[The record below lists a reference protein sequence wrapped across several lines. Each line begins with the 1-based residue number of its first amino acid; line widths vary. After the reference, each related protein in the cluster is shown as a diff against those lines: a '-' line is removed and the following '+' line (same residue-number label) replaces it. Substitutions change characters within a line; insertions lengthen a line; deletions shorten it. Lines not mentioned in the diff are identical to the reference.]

1 MTILVS
7 CIIYTLEDQ
16 PVNEN
21 KYIPI
26 FITWLAHILK
36 YGKFTLQDA
45 LRITI
50 DKDTL
55 DFLQKDNLYKAILSG
70 ISCQKDFLIIPRPKT
85 HAQGMMS
92 KYIYKEYT
100 QTYFMYCD
108 IDVLIRKPLSLLV
121 NVIPENTIAVQ
132 AEGTLADTNYN
143 KLFPENWIREHGAKH
158 LGFSAGK
165 FIIHGS
171 SLCKDL
177 FEIVNKIASQ
187 YSIESFYT
195 VEQPVLNYAI
205 YSIPRDK
212 YNVDINILK
221 PPLICVNG
229 HGEQEDKIFLM
240 DLMGEPGNGP
250 AHFEKIF
257 GLLIEYFLTH

>member
-1 MTILVS
+1 MSILVS
-7 CIIYTLEDQ
+7 CILYTLEDR

-26 FITWLAHILK
+26 FVNWLAYSLK
-36 YGKFTLQDA
+36 YAKFNSQDA

-55 DFLQKDNLYKAILSG
+55 DFLEKDSLYMAILSN
-70 ISCQKDFLIIPRPKT
+70 IPSQKEFIIIPRPKT
-85 HAQGMMS
+85 HAQGMMA

-100 QTYFMYCD
+100 QKYFMYCD
-108 IDVLIRKPLSLLV
+108 IDVLIQKTLSLLISS
-121 NVIPENTIAVQ
+121 IPENTLAVHV
-132 AEGTLADTNYN
+132 EGTLADTNYN
-143 KLFPENWIREHGAKH
+143 KLFPEDWIRDHGAKH

-171 SLCKDL
+171 SLCKEL
-177 FEIVNKIASQ
+177 FELINKFALQ
-187 YSIESFYT
+187 EPIETFYT
-195 VEQPVLNYAI
+195 VEQPIFNYAI

-212 YNVDINILK
+212 YNVDMNTIKYPI
-221 PPLICVNG
+221 ICTNNNG
-229 HGEQEDKIFLM
+229 YQKDKAILM